1 MPVNDLINRSL
12 ELFPFTFP
20 NLCARV
26 WLSDYVVT
34 LRGNHTVTT
43 TKGIRQLV
51 HGTRLIVNPG
61 EYHAG
66 LKPGSGDRIGFVDTV
81 ITPDMVG
88 MSLPVFASVELKT
101 ITDTMRQQQRDW
113 FAFVQAH
120 NGVAVVLRET
130 KRGIEEMRELP

>member
-12 ELFPFTFP
+12 ELYPFTFP

-51 HGTRLIVNPG
+51 HGTRLVVNPG

-66 LKPGSGDRIGFVDTV
+66 LKPGSGDRIGFVDTLV
-81 ITPDMVG
+81 TPDMVG
-88 MSLPVFASVELKT
+88 TTVPVFASIELKT
-101 ITDTMRQQQRDW
+101 ITDSMKPNQRDW
-113 FAFVQAH
+113 FTFVETH
-120 NGVAVVLRET
+120 NGVAVVLKET
-130 KRGIEEMRELP
+130 RSGIEIVREI